1 MVTAATWPSPDSWT
15 LTAIRSAEGN
25 DEERLPVLD
34 RRPACH
40 EHLADLAIRGRADLG
55 DVTEGLDPAENV
67 TTRDRVARAPL
78 ARDAEDTD
86 GRRVNALGLFGR
98 SFLMAFR
105 ERVGPFGLSLPRD
118 RDREAVRFDFDR
130 DGGETLGQ
138 LELEQVVHEAEERI
152 VRVAHR
158 LARASRGSLLT
169 RAHERRLYVRSTYRP
184 PFSSGFFR
192 MRLHQGCA
200 GAGAAPPSGSTNMP
214 KERKRS

>member
-1 MVTAATWPSPDSWT
+1 
-15 LTAIRSAEGN
+15 
-25 DEERLPVLD
+25 
-34 RRPACH
+34 
-40 EHLADLAIRGRADLG
+40 
-55 DVTEGLDPAENV
+55 LDPSENV

-105 ERVGPFGLSLPRD
+105 ERGGPFGLSLPRD

-158 LARASRGSLLT
+158 
-169 RAHERRLYVRSTYRP
+169 P

-192 MRLHQGCA
+192 MRRHQGCA
-200 GAGAAPPSGSTNMP
+200 GAGAAHPSGEITEYVAFSSASTTSPTPSASAPPDPPSPSTTTTTGTARRVMRWMLDAIASACP
-214 KERKRS
+214 RSSASGPGYAPGVSTRVTSGRWNFCARR